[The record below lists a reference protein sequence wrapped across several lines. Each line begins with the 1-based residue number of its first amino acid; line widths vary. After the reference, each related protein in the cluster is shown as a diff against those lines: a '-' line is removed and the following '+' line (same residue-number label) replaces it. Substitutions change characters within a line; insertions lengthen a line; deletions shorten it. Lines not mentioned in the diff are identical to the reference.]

1 MKQFVGY
8 SLSGNC
14 NEALSG
20 LDNPVA
26 IVFIAGKECF
36 ENAVYEI
43 ATRYPGVETIGCV
56 GQSYAKDIVNLE
68 GLTVIGFYGNA
79 KSVGGVI
86 ENVGTM
92 PLMSIKDFH
101 SKVEMIGTTNND
113 TVCLDFTCGNDAQLV
128 TTLNIELQKKKISLV
143 GGTAWEDTVSYNGKV
158 YHDAAVYLLL
168 KNLDG
173 KICTYRENIY
183 EAHESNLRFIA
194 TKVDTEKSVIYE
206 LDEKPVR
213 KVYMETLGVSEQ
225 DIPDQTFI
233 NPLGRYIGNELY
245 LISLK
250 SKVGNDGIE
259 CYKKV
264 NSMDIITLMQL
275 KDYAK
280 INDETI
286 ADMKRDIEKPA
297 GIFTVNCIF
306 RYLLFE
312 QKNYMQTYLSKLD
325 KVGMHA
331 GLIGLGEH
339 YNIQHVNQTMSG
351 FVFE

>member
-1 MKQFVGY
+1 MKQFVGF
-8 SLSGNC
+8 SKNGNC
-14 NEALSG
+14 KEALDG
-20 LDNPVA
+20 LVNPVA

-36 ENAVYEI
+36 ENAVNEI
-43 ATRYPGVETIGCV
+43 AARFTGVETIGCV
-56 GQSYAKDIVNLE
+56 GQSYAKTAVNLE
-68 GLTVIGFYGNA
+68 GLTVVGFYGNA
-79 KSVGGVI
+79 KAVGGVI

-92 PLMSIKDFH
+92 PLASIMDFH
-101 SKVEMIGTTNND
+101 KNIEKMGTTKND

-128 TTLNIELQKKKISLV
+128 TTLNIELQKKNISLV
-143 GGTAWEDTVSYNGKV
+143 GGTAWEDTVSYNGEI
-158 YHDAAVYLLL
+158 YHNSAVYLLL

-173 KICTYRENIY
+173 KICTYRENLY
-183 EAHESNLRFIA
+183 EAHDSNVRFIA
-194 TKVDTEKSVIYE
+194 TKVDTEKSIIYE
-206 LDEKPVR
+206 LNSKPVQ
-213 KVYMETLGVSEQ
+213 KVYMDALGVSEQ

-250 SKVGNDGIE
+250 SKVASGGIE

-264 NSMDIITLMQL
+264 NSMDIITIMQL
-275 KDYAK
+275 KDYNQ
-280 INDETI
+280 ITDDTI
-286 ADMKRDIEKPA
+286 ADMRRDIPNPS

-312 QKNYMQTYLSKLD
+312 QKNFMKTYLD
-325 KVGMHA
+325 KFDRLGAHA

-351 FVFE
+351 FIFE